1 MIMIARYLKI
11 SVLVLILLQSLSLN
25 AEEEKVSLNF
35 VNADIESVIKAVG
48 QISGKTFIID
58 PRVKGVINIASSNPI
73 PPGMAYQVLLSALR
87 TQGFTAV
94 EGNGVTTIL
103 PEGDAKSRYINT
115 VGANTKVGG
124 DQIVTQVFMIKYESA
139 NTLVPI
145 LKPMLSPNNLI
156 NAYPNN
162 NMLIV
167 TDYAEN
173 LRKIAKL
180 LNTIDKP
187 AAVENEIIKV
197 KHANAVELSQ
207 TISKLVDN
215 TGADPTRKMVIV
227 PDARSNTLILR
238 SDNAGQISRAKQ
250 LIEQLDIPITT
261 GSAIHVVYLRNADA
275 KKLAATLQALTSNN
289 SDLFSTSSA
298 SATTP
303 QPSTSTTVNP
313 TSPATPSQ
321 TQPASSTTMPF
332 SESNNFNPS
341 SMIQA
346 DPSTNALII
355 TAPDAVFNML
365 RGVIDRLD
373 IRRAQLYIEALVAEV
388 TTDKTSEFGI
398 QWQEIEN
405 LGSGA
410 SNNVRGFSGTKFSTN
425 GASITSVSQSIG
437 NASNGLNLGILRGQV
452 SVPGLGT
459 ITNLGVLAH
468 ALESDANGNI
478 LSKPNLLTL
487 DNEEAKIV
495 IGQNVP
501 FITGQYAQT
510 GGAASVSPFQT
521 IERKDVGLTLKVK
534 PQISESNTIKLQIY
548 QEVSS
553 VSDTA
558 NSAGITTN
566 KRSIETSV
574 IVDDGNIIVLGGL
587 IEDRQTETI
596 SKVPVLGS
604 LPVVGNLFKTQ
615 GRGHKKTNLMV
626 FLRPYVMRDANASNT
641 ITNDRYEYIRNQ
653 EELAAPKPG
662 HWILPDYPTVKMPE
676 LDDKFYNKPQ
686 FEKELKRSEKESPS
700 VSKSQKPIEAEPS
713 SISIETNEKSNVT
726 VKPMSVMARPAKQLS
741 EQAKKTGITE
751 QTIQQTTPSQSNV
764 SDTEMIKE
772 SSVANTKVNKPQEVA
787 KSNPVTTSQD
797 SDYYVT
803 PIENSIQ

>member
-11 SVLVLILLQSLSLN
+11 SVLVLLLVQSLSLN

-58 PRVKGVINIASSNPI
+58 PRVKGVINIASANPI

-124 DQIVTQVFMIKYESA
+124 DQIVTQVFMVKYESA
-139 NTLVPI
+139 NALVPI

-187 AAVENEIIKV
+187 AATENEIIKI

-207 TISKLVDN
+207 TIGKLVDN
-215 TGADPTRKMVIV
+215 ASADPTRKMVIV

-289 SDLFSTSSA
+289 SDLFTTANA
-298 SATTP
+298 SATTAH
-303 QPSTSTTVNP
+303 TGASTTANP
-313 TSPATPSQ
+313 TSSTAAAPTA
-321 TQPASSTTMPF
+321 QPASSTTMPF
-332 SESNNFNPS
+332 SENNNFNPS

-405 LGSGA
+405 LGSN
-410 SNNVRGFSGTKFSTN
+410 SNNIRGFSGTKFSNN
-425 GASITSVSQSIG
+425 GASITSVAQGIG
-437 NASNGLNLGILRGQV
+437 NASNGLNLGILRGQIT
-452 SVPGLGT
+452 VPGLGT

-510 GGAASVSPFQT
+510 GGAASISPFQT

-587 IEDRQTETI
+587 IEDRQTETT
-596 SKVPVLGS
+596 SRVPVLGN

-653 EELAAPKPG
+653 EEIAAPKSG
-662 HWILPDYPTVKMPE
+662 HWVLPDYPTVKMPE
-676 LDDKFYNKPQ
+676 VDDKFYNKPT
-686 FEKELKRSEKESPS
+686 FEKEIKAPEAPKAKTPEASPKSSDRDTPSTSTQPVDKSPELTAEPKKSSPS
-700 VSKSQKPIEAEPS
+700 PIVTPAESAKNTAVSKVSATKPK
-713 SISIETNEKSNVT
+713 ETAPKETAPKETAPTQASALKENE
-726 VKPMSVMARPAKQLS
+726 
-741 EQAKKTGITE
+741 
-751 QTIQQTTPSQSNV
+751 
-764 SDTEMIKE
+764 
-772 SSVANTKVNKPQEVA
+772 
-787 KSNPVTTSQD
+787 
-797 SDYYVT
+797 YYVT
-803 PIENSIQ
+803 PIENTIQ

>member
-1 MIMIARYLKI
+1 MIARYLKI
-11 SVLVLILLQSLSLN
+11 SVLVLLLVQSLSLN

-58 PRVKGVINIASSNPI
+58 PRVKGVINIASANPI

-124 DQIVTQVFMIKYESA
+124 DQIVTQVFMVKYESA
-139 NTLVPI
+139 NALVPI

-187 AAVENEIIKV
+187 AATENEIIKI

-207 TISKLVDN
+207 TIGKLVDN
-215 TGADPTRKMVIV
+215 ASADPTRKMVIV

-289 SDLFSTSSA
+289 SDLFTTANA
-298 SATTP
+298 SATTAH
-303 QPSTSTTVNP
+303 TGASTTANP
-313 TSPATPSQ
+313 TSSTAAATAA
-321 TQPASSTTMPF
+321 QPASSTTMPF
-332 SESNNFNPS
+332 SENNNFNPS

-405 LGSGA
+405 LGTN
-410 SNNVRGFSGTKFSTN
+410 SNNIRGFSGTKFSNN
-425 GASITSVSQSIG
+425 GANINSVSQSIG
-437 NASNGLNLGILRGQV
+437 NASNGLNLGILRGQIT
-452 SVPGLGT
+452 VPGLGT

-510 GGAASVSPFQT
+510 GGAASISPFQT

-587 IEDRQTETI
+587 IEDRQTETT
-596 SKVPVLGS
+596 SRVPVLGNI
-604 LPVVGNLFKTQ
+604 PVVGNLFKTQ

-653 EELAAPKPG
+653 EEIAAPKPG
-662 HWILPDYPTVKMPE
+662 HWVLPDYPTVKMPE
-676 LDDKFYNKPQ
+676 VDDKFYNKPT
-686 FEKELKRSEKESPS
+686 FEKEMKAPEAPEAKTPEASPKSSARNTPSTSTQPVDKSPVITAEPKKSSPS
-700 VSKSQKPIEAEPS
+700 PIVTPAESAKNTAVSKVSATNPKATAPK
-713 SISIETNEKSNVT
+713 ETAPKETAPTQASALKENE
-726 VKPMSVMARPAKQLS
+726 
-741 EQAKKTGITE
+741 
-751 QTIQQTTPSQSNV
+751 
-764 SDTEMIKE
+764 
-772 SSVANTKVNKPQEVA
+772 
-787 KSNPVTTSQD
+787 
-797 SDYYVT
+797 YYVT
-803 PIENSIQ
+803 PIENTIQ